1 MNAIVN
7 EYQFIA
13 DDRIDALIII
23 EAVFLGIACLVFLL
37 ELTIVVPKVLLALR
51 KAGRELKD
59 EAESAEKMARTKNY
73 SKMKKGKLG
82 YLLILNSDCHLR
94 LSCCSCRRRYDH
106 WAKFDPDYA

>member
-7 EYQFIA
+7 EYQFIS

-23 EAVFLGIACLVFLL
+23 EAVFLGISCLVFLV
-37 ELTIVVPKVLLALR
+37 ELVFIVPKVINALR

-73 SKMKKGKLG
+73 SKMKKGMLFFTLTFQQQLFFTSD
-82 YLLILNSDCHLR
+82 LLFS
-94 LSCCSCRRRYDH
+94 
-106 WAKFDPDYA
+106 